1 MCSPAVAT
9 EVQVEL
15 AERPDDSPL
24 RCTFESLSEHDIT
37 QRLETLA
44 KPERTVFDA
53 ARGHLAD
60 AVAFQPCTRYKSQDR
75 FVVRQIDVHGT
86 KWTFTAVFDGA
97 SLLFLLRLR
106 VERTRWH
113 ARSGH
118 GADE

>member
-1 MCSPAVAT
+1 MGSPAVAT

-24 RCTFESLSEHDIT
+24 RCTFEPLSEHDVVK
-37 QRLETLA
+37 RLAALA

-53 ARGHLAD
+53 AHGRLAD

-97 SLLFLLRLR
+97 SLLFFRLR
-106 VERTRWH
+106 VDNSR
-113 ARSGH
+113 
-118 GADE
+118 

>member
-1 MCSPAVAT
+1 MCSPALAT

-24 RCTFESLSEHDIT
+24 RCTFESLSEHDVA

-44 KPERTVFDA
+44 KPERTIFDA

-60 AVAFQPCTRYKSQDR
+60 AVAFQPCTQYKSQDR
-75 FVVRQIDVHGT
+75 FVVRQIDVHGA
-86 KWTFTAVFDGA
+86 KWTFTGVFDGA
-97 SLLFLLRLR
+97 SLSFASSHR
-106 VERTRWH
+106 VDTFST
-113 ARSGH
+113 RSGH